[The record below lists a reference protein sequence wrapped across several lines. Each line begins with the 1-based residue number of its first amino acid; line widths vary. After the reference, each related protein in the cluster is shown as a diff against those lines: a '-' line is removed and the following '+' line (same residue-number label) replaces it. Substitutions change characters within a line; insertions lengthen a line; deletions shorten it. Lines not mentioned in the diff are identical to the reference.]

1 MDINGIQ
8 KLNQVDPK
16 LLKNKTNVENQ
27 KDGKPNSVF
36 GNGFT
41 GKNGVVIDDN
51 GMVEYSA
58 SVDYSGKE
66 VSTQDASKIAKEEVS
81 NDNPQAPKD
90 EPAGN
95 GFTGKTGVVID
106 DNGMVEY
113 SASVDYAGKEVNAQD
128 TSKIAKEEV
137 SNDNPP
143 APKDEPAG
151 EGKEANAAY
160 NTTNPKINN
169 NTSAEPPEDRIS
181 AEDMQKAMRSGL
193 FGGRISNGQ
202 GA

>member
-66 VSTQDASKIAKEEVS
+66 VST
-81 NDNPQAPKD
+81 
-90 EPAGN
+90 
-95 GFTGKTGVVID
+95 
-106 DNGMVEY
+106 
-113 SASVDYAGKEVNAQD
+113 QD